1 MASVIKDLGLIDMI
15 NARLGPDAPEVMT
28 PGAAVAGMIL
38 NGLGFANRP
47 MSLTPQLVA
56 NKPLDLWGRDGLRAD
71 RFNRFTLGRI
81 RDEAYADGCDLVWQ
95 ERALAGC
102 AQEGIDLRVN
112 HLDTTRC
119 ALSGDYVPDGDEHA
133 LRLTHGYSKDHRPDL
148 KQAVLERMVSQD
160 GGVPFVSTSWDG
172 HTSDTQM
179 FQERAQA
186 FMSALKTSPRPRY
199 LLADA
204 KLSTEDHAANRHRLG
219 FSTRLANTIGV
230 VAHVLE
236 PALTWDPWH
245 TFAETTRD
253 QGVELCHDG
262 MAQRWLVGSSQAALE
277 RAEATVHTS
286 RFAHFLEVLCS
297 LRRIRMDTHHPHR
310 TRPHLQCLAPE
321 QRSERHYPPRPL
333 QDHLCPWLPLHVDGS
348 MWKCGCRDEVCTQN
362 YWQLQGIQQTTG
374 SRAVNMSQLITADLR
389 PPPPPPPPSP
399 SLAMT
404 LSLNQ
409 TAFRTSDSLRV
420 ALGARNPN
428 PAFTADFYFGVLLP
442 DGVSALFVTSL
453 SPLNGVV
460 SRLDASARTLRTFL
474 ANVQLPQGLD
484 TTLTDFLVYT
494 FAGGETAGT
503 YSVFAALTPS
513 GAFDD
518 GRIDAGDLLVL
529 DIRPFVFTP

>member
-277 RAEATVHTS
+277 RAEATVHQATQRDYATIAKQLLHRQAKRFSTPEAAQDALATLTKGWPYHQLESSTLIAHNRYAAKGRPTPNTPRKTRSGKFRRTCGPLRRRLGTGSTS
-286 RFAHFLEVLCS
+286 RPVLCS
-297 LRRIRMDTHHPHR
+297 APLSTPSSCVTLPSWRPTHVSRGWKGACDFSKTRGFLPRR
-310 TRPHLQCLAPE
+310 CL
-321 QRSERHYPPRPL
+321 S
-333 QDHLCPWLPLHVDGS
+333 
-348 MWKCGCRDEVCTQN
+348 N
-362 YWQLQGIQQTTG
+362 
-374 SRAVNMSQLITADLR
+374 
-389 PPPPPPPPSP
+389 
-399 SLAMT
+399 
-404 LSLNQ
+404 
-409 TAFRTSDSLRV
+409 
-420 ALGARNPN
+420 N
-428 PAFTADFYFGVLLP
+428 PAGC
-442 DGVSALFVTSL
+442 
-453 SPLNGVV
+453 
-460 SRLDASARTLRTFL
+460 
-474 ANVQLPQGLD
+474 QG
-484 TTLTDFLVYT
+484 
-494 FAGGETAGT
+494 
-503 YSVFAALTPS
+503 SS
-513 GAFDD
+513 C
-518 GRIDAGDLLVL
+518 
-529 DIRPFVFTP
+529 